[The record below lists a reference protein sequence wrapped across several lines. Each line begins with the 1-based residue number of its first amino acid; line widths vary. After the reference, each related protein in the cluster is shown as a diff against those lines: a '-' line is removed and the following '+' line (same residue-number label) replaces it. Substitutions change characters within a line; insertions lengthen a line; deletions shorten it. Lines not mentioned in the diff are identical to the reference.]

1 MSFQSRLGCWWIRL
15 TMKRKPPGEAAL
27 VDFTRRRFRTPDWMI
42 AVHSLGVD
50 IRRVDG
56 ALKGEWISPRRGP
69 RASDRVIYYLHG
81 GGYISGSAK
90 SARPITA
97 TLARNFGLRAFS
109 LEYRLAPEHRFP
121 AGLDDAV
128 AGYHWLLS
136 NGIEPQKI
144 CVAGD
149 SAGGG
154 MTLALALRLRDA
166 GGPMPASLVCLSP
179 WTDMTGSGD
188 SIIAN
193 SQRDPMFI
201 AEDIPRYAAVYLG
214 DHSPHDPLASPLFA
228 DLQGLPPM
236 LIQVG
241 RNEVLLDDAVALHE
255 RVVAVGGRSELRI
268 YAHVP
273 HGWHYGSPFVPETRR
288 ALREIAEF
296 IGRQ

>member
-15 TMKRKPPGEAAL
+15 TMKHKPPEEAAL
-27 VDFTRRRFRTPDWMI
+27 VDFTRRRFSTPGWLVAI
-42 AVHSLGVD
+42 HSLGVD
-50 IRRVDG
+50 IRSVD
-56 ALKGEWISPRRGP
+56 AEVKGEWIAPKRDHETSG
-69 RASDRVIYYLHG
+69 RVLYYLHG

-90 SARPITA
+90 SARPIA
-97 TLARNFGLRAFS
+97 ASLVRNFGFRAFS
-109 LEYRLAPEHRFP
+109 LDYRLAPEHRFP

-128 AGYHWLLS
+128 AGYRWLLS
-136 NGIEPQKI
+136 NGIEARNI

-154 MTLALALRLRDA
+154 MTLALALHLRDS
-166 GGPMPASLVCLSP
+166 GQPLPASLVCLSP

-193 SQRDPMFI
+193 SQHDPMFVS
-201 AEDIPRYAAVYLG
+201 EDIQRYAAVYLG
-214 DHSPHDPLASPLFA
+214 DHSPRDPLASPLFA
-228 DLQGLPPM
+228 DLRGLPPM

-255 RVVAVGGRSELRI
+255 RVAAANGKSELRI

-288 ALREIAEF
+288 ALREVAEF
-296 IGRQ
+296 IERS